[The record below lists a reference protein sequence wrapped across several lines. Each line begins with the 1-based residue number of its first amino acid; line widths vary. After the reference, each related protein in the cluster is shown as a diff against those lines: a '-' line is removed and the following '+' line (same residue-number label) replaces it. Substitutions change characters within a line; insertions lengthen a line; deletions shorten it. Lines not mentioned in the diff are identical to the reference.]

1 MFDTT
6 GDRLLKTSKK
16 VSRFAANEG
25 VTLAEFSTFTTE
37 TALNRELASLGVD
50 WAMYNPNEDFFI
62 YVGILFRFKTAGELE
77 TNLIVQAFRS
87 KPTQNQ
93 LIFFALFVLFYLYY
107 LVKLLMELAST
118 YNENKIRRDA
128 RNGV

>member
-1 MFDTT
+1 
-6 GDRLLKTSKK
+6 
-16 VSRFAANEG
+16 
-25 VTLAEFSTFTTE
+25 
-37 TALNRELASLGVD
+37 
-50 WAMYNPNEDFFI
+50 MYNPNEDFFI

-118 YNENKIRRDA
+118 YSENKIRRDA
-128 RNGV
+128 RNGVQ